1 MKLLRIGEKGR
12 EKPAALDNNGKIR
25 DISSHIKDL
34 NPSTLNFET
43 ISKIQ
48 NIDLSSLPE
57 ISSSERI
64 GACITDPGKFVAI
77 GLNYSDHAA
86 ETGAAVPT
94 EPIMFMKATSSICG
108 PNDDV
113 EIVSGSKK
121 LDWEVELGIVI
132 GKNAK
137 HISESQ
143 SQEHILGYCLVND
156 VSEREWQIEKM
167 GQWVKG
173 KSHDT
178 YGPIGPYLVTKDEIK
193 DVNNLNMTL
202 DVNGERMQTGNTN
215 TMIFNVDIIVSYVS
229 KFMSLQAG
237 DIITTGTPPGVGM
250 GKKPQIFLK
259 AGDQMKLSIDNLGDE
274 VNSLEGSFDLSTGND
289 SDLNNNQT
297 VDVGDKDNSAEI
309 LEEDPFPVKRP
320 FQKKSPAAPEPEGHM
335 LKKFS
340 PAAPEGHAFKKFL
353 PAAPGGHVQ
362 KIFRLRRLPGISQ
375 IRFFPPF
382 RIFPPFPLASENFP
396 PFPLPPFPNA

>member
-1 MKLLRIGEKGR
+1 MKLLRVGSRGK
-12 EKPAALDNNGKIR
+12 EKPAILDIDGKIK

-34 NPSTLNFET
+34 NPENLNFET
-43 ISKIQ
+43 FLKIQ
-48 NIDLSSLPE
+48 SFDLSKLPE
-57 ISSSERI
+57 LSSNERV
-64 GACITDPGKFVAI
+64 GSCITDPGKFVAI
-77 GLNYSDHAA
+77 GLNYSDHAVEVGA
-86 ETGAAVPT
+86 EIPK

-108 PNDDV
+108 PNDNI

-121 LDWEVELGIVI
+121 LDWEVELGVVI

-137 HISESQ
+137 HISEDQ
-143 SQEHILGYCLVND
+143 SQDHILGYCMVND

-193 DVNNLNMTL
+193 DINNLNMSL
-202 DVNGERMQTGNTN
+202 DLNGKRMQSGNTS

-259 AGDQMKLSIDNLGDE
+259 EGDKLKLTIDNLGE
-274 VNSLEGSFDLSTGND
+274 QN
-289 SDLNNNQT
+289 
-297 VDVGDKDNSAEI
+297 
-309 LEEDPFPVKRP
+309 
-320 FQKKSPAAPEPEGHM
+320 
-335 LKKFS
+335 
-340 PAAPEGHAFKKFL
+340 
-353 PAAPGGHVQ
+353 
-362 KIFRLRRLPGISQ
+362 SQ
-375 IRFFPPF
+375 IVA
-382 RIFPPFPLASENFP
+382 I
-396 PFPLPPFPNA
+396 